1 MDGGQRLRGCG
12 RDQGRSELETGPSA
26 PAMRL
31 ALRKYDSARYI
42 AGVEIPVLVV
52 EPCSTDAV
60 DPRHAWMIARP

>member
-31 ALRKYDSARYI
+31 ALRMSDSARYI
-42 AGVEIPVLVV
+42 AGVAV
-52 EPCSTDAV
+52 E
-60 DPRHAWMIARP
+60 PRHAWTIRRPRQ